1 MLARDRGNRGGSV
14 VAKTG
19 LAIGIALAGLPAV
32 LPAQGYD
39 LGPGV
44 RIRVSIYRSPSPHP
58 VSKTE
63 GILLTQST
71 DSLYLSVGDH
81 ADTVAF
87 PLGSG
92 MKVEAVSGEAG
103 HTWLGVAV
111 GSVLGAVA
119 GLAVSGG
126 SDCPSTSTSRGG
138 PGLCGDLAAFGGMF
152 AGALIGGIVGSQI
165 KKDRWTVFP
174 RVGPAAGGAATSL
187 GVTVRF

>member
-1 MLARDRGNRGGSV
+1 MLARHWGCRGGSV

-44 RIRVSIYRSPSPHP
+44 KIRVSIYRSPSPHP

-71 DSLYLSVGDH
+71 DSLYLAVGDQ

-103 HTWLGVAV
+103 HTWLGVAIGSFAGMVALGVAV
-111 GSVLGAVA
+111 GRE
-119 GLAVSGG
+119 
-126 SDCPSTSTSRGG
+126 SDCKGD
-138 PGLCGDLAAFGGMF
+138 LCGVGAAAAGTFGIL

-174 RVGPAAGGAATSL
+174 RVGPVAGGAGTSV

>member
-1 MLARDRGNRGGSV
+1 MLARHWGCRGGSV

-44 RIRVSIYRSPSPHP
+44 KIRVSIYRSPSPHP

-63 GILLTQST
+63 GILLTQT
-71 DSLYLSVGDH
+71 ADSLYLAVSDQ

-92 MKVEAVSGEAG
+92 MKIEAVSGQRG
-103 HTWLGVAV
+103 HTWLGIAIGSFAGMVA
-111 GSVLGAVA
+111 LGVA
-119 GLAVSGG
+119 NGRP
-126 SDCPSTSTSRGG
+126 DCDGD
-138 PGLCGDLAAFGGMF
+138 GLCG
-152 AGALIGGIVGSQI
+152 AGAAAAMLIGMSAGGVIGGIVGSQV
-165 KKDRWTVFP
+165 KTDRWTVVP
-174 RVGPAAGGAATSL
+174 RVGPAPGGVGAGV
-187 GVTVRF
+187 GVTIRF